1 MFQSSFLTKYS
12 QKEYGYKFFV
22 FVMIF
27 LLASEGF
34 PSFRFLSRY
43 NFLLLPFIW
52 YVINRKGVVVPKQVF
67 NVLLFISFFCAIHVV
82 VGHLTVIGGITLF
95 LTIAIALYAS
105 VMMRRTFLLVFI
117 RVMQFFAITSLVI
130 WLAVILLP
138 GVYSMFY
145 NFASMLPQM
154 VSEEWLETSSNEGVS
169 LYLYYLPTNLTTAYT
184 NFIRNNGPFYEPGL
198 FASYLNIALVFRL
211 CINRRILAKENIPLI
226 FAILS
231 TCSSAGYISFILI
244 VMFSVFMQEKIIY
257 KIITVLAIVCLW
269 QPVMKLDFMA
279 DKITS
284 NYDNALTYSASR
296 FGAMIY
302 HWEKVQLSPLIGY
315 AGGATPATNFDRL
328 MGFTDKTLSP
338 NGLTYLFVFWGI
350 PLALYF
356 YYLMYNGFR
365 KLVGIRKKGVII
377 SLYLVIL
384 STAFSQIITIGLFIL
399 TLAALS
405 FTLSENNY
413 ENSSY

>member
-1 MFQSSFLTKYS
+1 MFQSSFLTKYG
-12 QKEYGYKFFV
+12 QKEYGYNFFV
-22 FVMIF
+22 IVMVF

-52 YVINRKGVVVPKQVF
+52 YVINRKGVVVPKQVS
-67 NVLLFISFFCAIHVV
+67 NVLFFISFFCTIHVV
-82 VGHLTVIGGITLF
+82 VGHLTVIGGITLV

-105 VMMRRTFLLVFI
+105 AMMRRTFLLVFI
-117 RVMQFFAITSLVI
+117 RVMQFFAVTSLVI
-130 WLAVILLP
+130 WLAVVLLP

-145 NFASMLPQM
+145 NLASMLPQM

-169 LYLYYLPTNLTTAYT
+169 LYLYYLPTKLTTAYT
-184 NFIRNNGPFYEPGL
+184 SFIRNNGPFYEPGL

-231 TCSSAGYISFILI
+231 TCSSAGYISFVLI

-257 KIITVLAIVCLW
+257 KIITVLVIVCLW
-269 QPVMKLDFMA
+269 QPVMKLDFMV

-315 AGGATPATNFDRL
+315 AGGATPTTNFDRL
-328 MGFTDKTLSP
+328 MGVTDKPLSP

-365 KLVGIRKKGVII
+365 KLVGLRKKGVII
-377 SLYLVIL
+377 SSYLVIL

-405 FTLSENNY
+405 FTLLEDNH